1 MYLNVFGWNLAKILT
16 FLKSVPSNFAVCEV
30 SYKNK
35 KVITFTAKNVLLQY
49 FRAEFEKD
57 IVMFE
62 INVLEFV
69 KLQSLV
75 QNRNP

>member
-1 MYLNVFGWNLAKILT
+1 M
-16 FLKSVPSNFAVCEV
+16 
-30 SYKNK
+30 
-35 KVITFTAKNVLLQY
+35 AKNVLLQY